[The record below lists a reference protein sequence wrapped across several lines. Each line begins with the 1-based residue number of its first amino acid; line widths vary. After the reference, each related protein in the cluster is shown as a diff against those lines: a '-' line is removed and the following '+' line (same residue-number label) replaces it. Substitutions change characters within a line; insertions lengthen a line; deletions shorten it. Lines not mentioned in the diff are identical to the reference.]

1 MNKILKIGI
10 IFLMAFN
17 TSCLEKFLEEEVYS
31 AIAPSNFYKTEA
43 DAIAAVSAVYN
54 NFQIYGDEWWNT
66 GLPFMNITDGST
78 DIMFLNWF
86 ADIENL
92 LYTSGSGDILNLWNW
107 TYNSAQKENLAL
119 EQLPNIEMNDELRNR
134 LMAEVKFFRALT
146 YFYAVQ
152 FWGDVPLMLQ
162 SVQGF
167 DDIEEVSRTSKDQVY
182 DQIFK
187 DLNEAIPV
195 LELSYDASEVGRVT
209 RGAAKAL
216 LGKVY
221 LTRGWGGGPAN
232 VNTADLQAAVQEFE
246 DLMQAPFTYDLAT
259 NVADVYDYT
268 QENTPELGHIFSI
281 QYSTGLGFEGTW
293 LAQNMQALELENA
306 WWGYPAPESWVQGP
320 DGYEIFWEDGW
331 NPIPVDQRLALLWED
346 YTAMWWF
353 YWCKKWQYDQY
364 LGWAEHP
371 QNLTLIRYADILLA
385 HSEALNE
392 LNAAPNAA
400 VVESI
405 NKVRARAGVA
415 EYNPGDWTQETF
427 RDEIQDERNR
437 ELWGEGHA
445 WFDYVRKGMFVPRM
459 QAAGFDHVTDKFNL
473 LPIPK
478 QEMDNNS
485 NLTQNPGW

>member
-10 IFLMAFN
+10 IFLMLIN
-17 TSCLEKFLEEEVYS
+17 TSCLDKFLEEEVFS
-31 AIAPSNFYKTEA
+31 DIAPSNFYKTEA

-66 GLPFMNITDGST
+66 GLPFMNISDGTT
-78 DIMFLNWF
+78 DIMFLQWF
-86 ADIENL
+86 GEIEGL
-92 LYTSGSGDILNLWNW
+92 IFTSGNGDILNLWNW

-119 EQLPNIEMNDELRNR
+119 EQLPNIEMNDELRTR
-134 LMAEVKFFRALT
+134 LMAETKFFRALT

-152 FWGDVPLMLQ
+152 FWGDVPLMLT

-167 DDIEEVSRTSKDQVY
+167 GDIEEVARTPKDQVY
-182 DQIFK
+182 DQVIS
-187 DLNEAIPV
+187 DLNDAIDDLP
-195 LELSYDASEVGRVT
+195 LSYNASEAGRIT

-232 VNTADLQAAVQEFE
+232 INTADLQAAIQEFE
-246 DLMQAPFTYDLAT
+246 DLMQAPYTYALAT
-259 NVADVYDYT
+259 NIADVFDYT
-268 QENTPELGHIFSI
+268 QENTPELGHVFSI

-293 LAQNMQALELENA
+293 LAQNMQAYELENA
-306 WWGYPAPESWVQGP
+306 WWGYSAPESWVQGP
-320 DGYEIFWEDGW
+320 DGYEIFWDGGG
-331 NPIPVDQRLALLWED
+331 NPVPVDLRLEIVWEN
-346 YTAMWWF
+346 YNWWH
-353 YWCKKWQYDQY
+353 YWCAKWQYDQY

-371 QNLTLIRYADILLA
+371 QNMTLIRWADILLM

-392 LNAAPNAA
+392 LSPAPDDG
-400 VVESI
+400 VVAGI
-405 NKVRARAGVA
+405 NQVRARAGVA
-415 EYNPGDWTQETF
+415 EYIPADWTKESF

-445 WFDYVRKGMFVPRM
+445 WFDYVRKDMFVSRM
-459 QAAGFDHVTDKFNL
+459 QADGFDHVTDKFNL